1 METAQ
6 QVPPAPAPSG
16 SGAEPGVDTA
26 VSVRELRQ
34 NFGTVQAVRD
44 VSFDVARGEVF
55 ALLGTNGAG
64 KTTTVET
71 LEGFRRPSGGQVRVF
86 GANPYGQPARLRG
99 RTNAVLQNSGVFPE
113 LTVAETV
120 DLARDLCDDPR
131 PRGRTLE
138 MVGLTDRASA
148 QVRSLSGGE
157 KRRLDLALAVLTR
170 PEALFLDEPTT
181 GMDPEGRRDLWDLV
195 SGLREEN
202 VAVLLTTHYLEEA
215 ERLADRLAIMHH
227 GAIREEGRLADV
239 LSTWGDRIGFR
250 MPDHLRLADL
260 PELPGAEAEVD
271 VRGGEPW
278 ARYTVT
284 GEDGDGRAHRAMA
297 ALLEWAD
304 RTGTTLGRLELRTA
318 SLEDVFLSIADDTAG
333 PASQ

>member
-6 QVPPAPAPSG
+6 QEPATSG
-16 SGAEPGVDTA
+16 TGTSTDTDA
-26 VSVRELRQ
+26 AISVRELRQ
-34 NFGTVQAVRD
+34 TFGTVQAVRD
-44 VSFDVARGEVF
+44 VSFDVERGEVF

-71 LEGFRRPSGGQVRVF
+71 LEGFRRPSGGRVRVF
-86 GANPYGQPARLRG
+86 GANPYGQPPELRE

-113 LTVAETV
+113 LTVTETV
-120 DLARDLCDDPR
+120 DLARDLCLDPR
-131 PRGRTLE
+131 SRDETLQ
-138 MVGLTDRASA
+138 MVGLTSRAA
-148 QVRSLSGGE
+148 TMVRSLSGGE
-157 KRRLDLALAVLTR
+157 KRRLDLALAVVTR

-181 GMDPEGRRDLWDLV
+181 GMDPEGRRDVWDLI
-195 SGLREEN
+195 SGLKDEN
-202 VAVLLTTHYLEEA
+202 VAILLTTHYLEEA

-227 GAIREEGRLADV
+227 GALREEGRLSDV
-239 LSTWGDRIGFR
+239 LAAWGDRIGFR

-260 PELPGAEAEVD
+260 PQLPGAEAEAD

-278 ARYTVT
+278 ASYTVT
-284 GEDGDGRAHRAMA
+284 GPDGNARAHRAMA

-318 SLEDVFLSIADDTAG
+318 SLEDVFLSIADDTTDF
-333 PASQ
+333 ASA